1 MSKKELNDDRIRSEQ
16 LHTNRIEDH
25 VRERIYS
32 HVVWTPS
39 EDLYRTRDMC
49 FCRRTVDPKDV
60 PPTNFTTAL
69 NRKVRY
75 SFIGCFLKELN
86 SSQKQEKEV
95 HEHKLSMLE
104 FDWNCH
110 WDDTIYV
117 DNDLCND
124 VLGLMRE
131 AASRSQGAIGSQE
144 VLLLLDNITLVDC
157 MITDIDEDIKTLR
170 NLKALSLSANW
181 ITTLYGGHLPSSLE
195 FLDLYGNFISD
206 VTSLSC
212 DLPEWLLHL
221 GLGRNRLSDRH
232 GWMEHSQ
239 DRVGWDRLSI
249 GLDGTASA
257 QGWMEH
263 SQDRVG

>member
-1 MSKKELNDDRIRSEQ
+1 MSKKELNYDLIRCEQ
-16 LHTNRIEDH
+16 LHTNSIEDH
-25 VRERIYS
+25 VRERISS

-49 FCRRTVDPKDV
+49 FCRTTVDPKDV
-60 PPTNFTTAL
+60 PPTKFTTAL
-69 NRKVRY
+69 NRKVRS

-95 HEHKLSMLE
+95 QEHKLRMLE

-110 WDDTIYV
+110 WDDTIYLE
-117 DNDLCND
+117 NDICND
-124 VLGLMRE
+124 VLGLIRE
-131 AASRSQGAIGSQE
+131 AVNKSQGAIGSQE
-144 VLLLLDNITLVDC
+144 VVLLLDNIRLVDC
-157 MITDIDEDIKTLR
+157 IVRYLDSKKSHITDIDEDIKNLR

-221 GLGRNRLSDRH
+221 GLGRNRLSDRKC
-232 GWMEHSQ
+232 
-239 DRVGWDRLSI
+239 
-249 GLDGTASA
+249 
-257 QGWMEH
+257 
-263 SQDRVG
+263 

>member
-1 MSKKELNDDRIRSEQ
+1 MSKKELNDDLIRCEQ
-16 LHTNRIEDH
+16 LHTNSIEDH

-95 HEHKLSMLE
+95 QEHKLSMLE

-131 AASRSQGAIGSQE
+131 AASKSQGAIGSQE
-144 VLLLLDNITLVDC
+144 VLLLLDNIRLVDC

-170 NLKALSLSANW
+170 NLRALSLSANW
-181 ITTLYGGHLPSSLE
+181 ITTLYGGHLPSSIE

-221 GLGRNRLSDRH
+221 GLGRNRLSDRKC
-232 GWMEHSQ
+232 
-239 DRVGWDRLSI
+239 
-249 GLDGTASA
+249 
-257 QGWMEH
+257 
-263 SQDRVG
+263 